1 MSDIPAASKQ
11 RDILVPLRNDR
22 GMVLILV
29 LIMLVL
35 LSILGATVLTS
46 TTSDLRITTNYRNLE
61 DVFYSADAAMD
72 FAQAHGDIYTSIL
85 PATADVWPQAPSGS
99 NHYGV
104 ILNDDGSISTTPNTA
119 YPDYNRVTVFKNA
132 AQTVRHYAHVK
143 VNYITTGAVPAGM
156 GTEVDA
162 GIGSGTGFKANY
174 YAVNVIADPK
184 ADNPQATNDSHV
196 ELESHIVR
204 IVPK

>member
-1 MSDIPAASKQ
+1 MSDTAAVDEQ
-11 RDILVPLRNDR
+11 LDILAPVKNDR

-85 PATADVWPQAPSGS
+85 PATANVWPAAG
-99 NHYGV
+99 NGKE
-104 ILNDDGSISTTPNTA
+104 LNDDGSSSAISPPNTA

-143 VNYITTGAVPAGM
+143 VNYLTTGAVPAGM

-184 ADNPQATNDSHV
+184 ADNPQATSDSHV